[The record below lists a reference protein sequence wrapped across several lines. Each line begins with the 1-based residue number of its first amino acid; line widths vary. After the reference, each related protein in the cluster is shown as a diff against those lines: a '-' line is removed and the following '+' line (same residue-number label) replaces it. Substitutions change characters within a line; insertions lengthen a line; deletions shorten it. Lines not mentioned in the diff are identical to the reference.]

1 MQTFDCKIVDENG
14 SVFHREIMA
23 DTKFEAI
30 DSVTKTGELI
40 LSVKKK
46 KSSINLNS
54 LFINLQ
60 KPKPEEVEHFTSQL
74 ATLLNTG
81 VPLLAS
87 LEALKVQAESE
98 AMRLIITEVHQDLSK
113 GSSLS
118 NALRKHPKIF
128 GVMYINMIEA
138 GEKAGVMDPVLHR
151 LSSFIQKE
159 IDMKANI
166 KSGVRYPIII
176 FANIILAFIL
186 AIIFV
191 IPRFANLYSSQGV
204 ELPLPTQLLINL
216 NQMVTNYWM
225 TTFVS
230 VIVLA
235 IGLIYFFKTPK
246 GRRIKDWI
254 KLNAPIVKTIYGK
267 NILVRFSHMLATL
280 IQSGIHIISS
290 LEIVE
295 KIVGNSIISEL
306 ISEAKE
312 DAIQGKSLAS
322 SLGRSKYF
330 PPMTVKMISIGEQ
343 SGSLEIMLN
352 KIAEQYDNEV
362 NHLLTRLSAMLE
374 PLMTVIMGIFL
385 IILAMG
391 IFLPMWNIYEVF

>member
-87 LEALKVQAESE
+87 LEALKVQAELE